1 VSTPLVPQHADAVDA
16 RAAPLAPITAVDAE
30 RDDREDRFGS
40 WMLIVGIAL
49 IAIVVVLS
57 AAAPLLTA
65 SGPREITLSGPL
77 EPPGGSH
84 LLGTDRNGIDV
95 WSRLLAATRTDLGI
109 AVIAVCFAVLVGTIL
124 GAVVGFVGGWLD
136 EATMRLLDIV
146 QAFPTFVFALTVAA
160 IVGPGRVNL
169 MVVIAAVN
177 APAYARLVRAEVRTV
192 RAQPYIDAAS
202 ISGSPRWKI
211 LLTHVVPNSLT
222 PVRVL
227 APLNCGWAMLT
238 LAGLSFLGL
247 GIPVLE
253 PEWGAMISIGA
264 NDAVAGRWWTSV
276 PPGLALVVCVFG
288 FSLIG
293 EGLQQRADRIVS

>member
-1 VSTPLVPQHADAVDA
+1 MSMLATQGAEAEATVVVETHAHDE
-16 RAAPLAPITAVDAE
+16 RAA
-30 RDDREDRFGS
+30 S
-40 WMLIVGIAL
+40 WMLGIGLALLAIGVLLAL
-49 IAIVVVLS
+49 IA
-57 AAAPLLTA
+57 PLITS
-65 SGPREITLSGPL
+65 SGPKEITAAGPL
-77 EPPGGSH
+77 HPPGGAH
-84 LLGTDRNGIDV
+84 LLGTDRNAIDV
-95 WSRLLAATRTDLGI
+95 WSRLLGAARIDLGI
-109 AVIAVCFAVLVGTIL
+109 AVIAVFFAVVVGTLI
-124 GAVVGFVGGWLD
+124 GVVVGFVGGWL
-136 EATMRLLDIV
+136 EEGTMRLFDII
-146 QAFPTFVFALTVAA
+146 QAFPTFIFALTVAA
-160 IVGPGRVNL
+160 LVGPGAVNL
-169 MVVIAAVN
+169 MIVIAAVN

-202 ISGSPRWKI
+202 VSGSPRWRI
-211 LLTHVVPNSLT
+211 MALHVVPNSLT

-276 PPGLALVVCVFG
+276 PPGLALLVCVLA

-293 EGLQQRADRIVS
+293 EGLQQRADRVIS

>member
-1 VSTPLVPQHADAVDA
+1 VSMLATQGAEADAAVVVETHGHDE
-16 RAAPLAPITAVDAE
+16 RAA
-30 RDDREDRFGS
+30 S
-40 WMLIVGIAL
+40 WMLGIGLALLAIVVLLAL
-49 IAIVVVLS
+49 IA
-57 AAAPLLTA
+57 PLITS
-65 SGPREITLSGPL
+65 SGPKEITAAGPL
-77 EPPGGSH
+77 HPPGGAH
-84 LLGTDRNGIDV
+84 LLGTDRNAIDV
-95 WSRLLAATRTDLGI
+95 WSRLLGAARIDLGI
-109 AVIAVCFAVLVGTIL
+109 AVIAVFFAVVVGTLI
-124 GAVVGFVGGWLD
+124 GVVVGFVGGWL
-136 EATMRLLDIV
+136 EEGTMRLFDII
-146 QAFPTFVFALTVAA
+146 QAFPTFIFALTVAA
-160 IVGPGRVNL
+160 VVGPGAVNL

-202 ISGSPRWKI
+202 VSGSPRWRI
-211 LLTHVVPNSLT
+211 LWHHVVPNSLT

-276 PPGLALVVCVFG
+276 PPGLALLTCVLA

-293 EGLQQRADRIVS
+293 EGLQQRADRVIS

>member
-1 VSTPLVPQHADAVDA
+1 VTAIAPQVE
-16 RAAPLAPITAVDAE
+16 IVEAE
-30 RDDREDRFGS
+30 GDERFGS
-40 WMLIVGIAL
+40 WMLVVGVTLLA
-49 IAIVVVLS
+49 AVVVLA
-57 AAAPLLTA
+57 AAAPLITS
-65 SGPREITLSGPL
+65 SGPTEITTAGPL
-77 EPPGGSH
+77 QQPGGAH

-95 WSRLLAATRTDLGI
+95 WSRLLAAARVDLGI
-109 AVIAVCFAVLVGTIL
+109 AVIAVFFAVVVGTAI
-124 GAVVGFVGGWLD
+124 GVVVGFVGGWLD
-136 EATMRLLDIV
+136 EAMMRLLDII

-160 IVGPGRVNL
+160 VVGPGAVNL
-169 MVVIAAVN
+169 TVVIAAVN

-202 ISGSPRWKI
+202 TSGSARWKI
-211 LLTHVVPNSLT
+211 LWMHVVPNSLT

-247 GIPVLE
+247 GIPVLD

-276 PPGLALVVCVFG
+276 PPGLALVVCVLG

-293 EGLQQRADRIVS
+293 EGLQQRAERVIS

>member
-1 VSTPLVPQHADAVDA
+1 MTAIAPQVNVVETDGD
-16 RAAPLAPITAVDAE
+16 E
-30 RDDREDRFGS
+30 RFGS
-40 WMLIVGIAL
+40 WMLVVGIAL
-49 IAIVVVLS
+49 LAAVLVLS
-57 AAAPLLTA
+57 AAAPLITS
-65 SGPREITLSGPL
+65 SGPTEITAAGPL
-77 EPPGGSH
+77 HGPGGAH
-84 LLGTDRNGIDV
+84 LLGTDRNGIDI

-109 AVIAVCFAVLVGTIL
+109 AVIAVLIAVVVGTAI
-124 GAVVGFVGGWLD
+124 GVVVGFVGGWLD
-136 EATMRLLDIV
+136 EAMMRLLDVV

-160 IVGPGRVNL
+160 VVGPGAVNL
-169 MVVIAAVN
+169 TIVLAAVN

-202 ISGSPRWKI
+202 TSGSARWKI
-211 LLTHVVPNSLT
+211 LWMHVVPNSLT

-247 GIPVLE
+247 GIPVLK

-264 NDAVAGRWWTSV
+264 NDAIAGRWWTSV
-276 PPGLALVVCVFG
+276 PPGLALVVCVLG

-293 EGLQQRADRIVS
+293 EGLQQRADRLIS